1 MVSGSV
7 FRAITTRDMN
17 RSDTAG
23 ADFARTPIRADNES
37 KNIMI
42 MKPSKIRAHRR
53 NAEIRYYVS
62 ALRARRAEATLI
74 RPLNLRAKIKRLR
87 LTYRYQLYVCVY
99 IYTYVYTYIYTYI
112 HIYIYRYIYLFI
124 SSNEICFT

>member
-23 ADFARTPIRADNES
+23 TDFARSPIRADNES

-62 ALRARRAEATLI
+62 ALCARLAEATLI
-74 RPLNLRAKIKRLR
+74 QPLNLRAKIKRLR
-87 LTYRYQLYVCVY
+87 LTYRYQLSLSLSLSLSLCVY
-99 IYTYVYTYIYTYI
+99 I
-112 HIYIYRYIYLFI
+112 
-124 SSNEICFT
+124 E